1 MIAVELLDGHE
12 RDVLLPARVVG
23 PFARILRREFETFHR
38 AGVQIDREA
47 WEALESMEKA
57 ATVNKQVKGTT
68 TAGRFTETLT
78 VTTGSLSTPGN
89 MVEVTVSQAAELEGT
104 SRQAIYAR
112 IKRGS
117 LPSRLDGNGRQVVQ
131 IDNLQRSAR

>member
-1 MIAVELLDGHE
+1 MIAVDLLAGHE
-12 RDVLLPARVVG
+12 NDVLLPARVVG
-23 PFARILRREFETFHR
+23 PFARILRRELSTYAR
-38 AGVQIDREA
+38 SGVRIDPEI
-47 WEALESMEKA
+47 WQTLEGMEKGA
-57 ATVNKQVKGTT
+57 AVNTQVKGPT
-68 TAGRFTETLT
+68 TAGTLTETLT
-78 VTTGSLSTPGN
+78 VTMGPLSTPGN

-131 IDNLQRSAR
+131 IDNLRRSAR